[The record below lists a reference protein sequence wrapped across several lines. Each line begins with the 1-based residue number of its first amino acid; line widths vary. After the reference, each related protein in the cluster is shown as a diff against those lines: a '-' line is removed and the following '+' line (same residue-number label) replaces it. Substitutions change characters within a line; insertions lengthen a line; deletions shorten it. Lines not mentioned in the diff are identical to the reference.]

1 VVYNGI
7 ETTFSLILIC
17 IFFGVG
23 SFTETRL
30 MDGKE
35 IVKNVLPLTFRVLDV
50 MSLMFFFFLFKE
62 LEAL

>member
-1 VVYNGI
+1 
-7 ETTFSLILIC
+7 
-17 IFFGVG
+17 
-23 SFTETRL
+23 